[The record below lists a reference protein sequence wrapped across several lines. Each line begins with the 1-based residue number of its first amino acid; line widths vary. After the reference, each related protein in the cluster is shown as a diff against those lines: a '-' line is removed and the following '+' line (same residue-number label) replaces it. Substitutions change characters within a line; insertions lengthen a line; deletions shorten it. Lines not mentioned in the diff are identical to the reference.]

1 MRKYSRNACNFFL
14 FFLFFYKYYIIN
26 RIKIQIFAASCS
38 CFFVDLNNY
47 VKFVLLLMGKGQV
60 VLLLLIAAYYRWF
73 ITREACNGNG
83 ISGVQLWKGG
93 VASD

>member
-1 MRKYSRNACNFFL
+1 
-14 FFLFFYKYYIIN
+14 
-26 RIKIQIFAASCS
+26 
-38 CFFVDLNNY
+38 VDLNNY